1 MAYHYMKQSWKTY
14 ALFHITFRYYFL
26 YCQLD
31 LGKWSR
37 HVSQVFHINAILS
50 QLESSRVLK
59 DGENPIIA
67 TCFCL
72 AATYIKTSLYQ
83 NFWIELVLFL
93 VNNNHDHK
101 KGLRWYSIN
110 QKYWRYQH
118 IYWWMKLARFVWSI
132 IVFEIGKYTW
142 ENEKKFSWKIKV
154 SGFS

>member
-1 MAYHYMKQSWKTY
+1 MMSSWYEAQKLLLCHLKEDITFSNLKQIFHFLLLKYQSTLDIKRLSFQYWFPNLTTWHNIIWNNHQKTY

-72 AATYIKTSLYQ
+72 AATYIKSFPLAKLL
-83 NFWIELVLFL
+83 NWVS
-93 VNNNHDHK
+93 
-101 KGLRWYSIN
+101 SI
-110 QKYWRYQH
+110 
-118 IYWWMKLARFVWSI
+118 
-132 IVFEIGKYTW
+132 
-142 ENEKKFSWKIKV
+142 FSKQ
-154 SGFS
+154 

>member
-1 MAYHYMKQSWKTY
+1 MVWGTKIVAMSFQGRYHIFQFEIDISFFAFEISINFRHKKIIISIFILRYGISLYETIIKKTY

-26 YCQLD
+26 YCQVD

-72 AATYIKTSLYQ
+72 AATYIK
-83 NFWIELVLFL
+83 NFPLAKLLNWVS
-93 VNNNHDHK
+93 
-101 KGLRWYSIN
+101 SI
-110 QKYWRYQH
+110 
-118 IYWWMKLARFVWSI
+118 
-132 IVFEIGKYTW
+132 
-142 ENEKKFSWKIKV
+142 FSKQ
-154 SGFS
+154 